1 MMGQHR
7 RTESLF
13 YYFRLEEQIPTDHLL
28 RMIDGHVDFSFVRE
42 QLKDFYSPTGRPS
55 IDPEVLL
62 RLLLVGYLYGITSER
77 RLMDEVRMH
86 LAYRWFTRL
95 GFDQEIPDHST
106 FSKNRHGRF
115 RQSGVFRKVFE
126 EIVRC
131 CLEAGLV
138 EGRNLAVD
146 GTLVGANASQQSRV
160 PRERLVEAAKLS
172 RTVQEYLTELERQNP
187 VADSEGSRKKLQE
200 KVSTT
205 DPDATWAIKSGPAV
219 LGYYDNYLVDTTSR
233 VILSVDATPALFS
246 QETLAARRMVEHV
259 GQFGIQPQ
267 NLAADKAYGSGEF
280 LAWLLARNIQPHIPV
295 IDRRH
300 QTQGHFT
307 RDHFRYEPKENAY
320 YCPEG
325 KPLHYRG
332 QRRSSGGD
340 LYRSTEAQ
348 CRGCPQKQ
356 SCTVGPYRRLFVHW
370 QESARQTVR
379 SLAGTPDYK
388 RSQRERYK
396 VEALFAELKQQIK
409 LRKARLRRLWNVA
422 EQFYLAATA
431 QNLKRLV
438 RHLAQKQSPDLSSL

>member
-1 MMGQHR
+1 MMGQQR

-13 YYFRLEEQIPTDHLL
+13 YYFRLEEQIPADHLL
-28 RMIDGHVDFSFVRE
+28 RLIDGYVDFSFVRE
-42 QLKDFYSPTGRPS
+42 QLKGFYSATGRPS

-62 RLLLVGYLYGITSER
+62 RLLVVGYLYGITSER
-77 RLMDEVRMH
+77 RLMEEVRMH

-95 GFDQEIPDHST
+95 SFDQEIPDHST

-126 EIVRC
+126 EIVQR

-146 GTLVGANASQQSRV
+146 GTLVIANASQQSRV
-160 PRERLVEAAKLS
+160 PRERLAEIAQVS
-172 RTVQEYLTELERQNP
+172 RTVQEYLSELEEQNP
-187 VADSEGSRKKLQE
+187 VANPEERPMAQE

-205 DPDATWAIKSGPAV
+205 DPDAAWAVKSGPAT

-233 VILSVDATPALFS
+233 VILSVEPTPARFR
-246 QETLAARRMVEHV
+246 QETLAARRMLERVSH
-259 GQFGIQPQ
+259 FGVRPL

-280 LAWLLARNIQPHIPV
+280 LAWLLERDIQPHIPV

-300 QTQGHFT
+300 QTHGHFT
-307 RDHFRYEPKENAY
+307 REQFRYEPKENAY

-325 KPLHYRG
+325 KSLRYRG
-332 QRRSSGGD
+332 QSRSSQGFI
-340 LYRSTEAQ
+340 YCATEAQ
-348 CRGCPQKQ
+348 CQGCQQKKL
-356 SCTVGPYRRLFVHW
+356 CTPGLYRKLFVHW
-370 QESARQTVR
+370 QEPARQAAR
-379 SLAGTPDYK
+379 ALAGTPAYK
-388 RSQRERYK
+388 HSQRARYK

-409 LRKARLRRLWNVA
+409 LRRVRLRRLWNVA
-422 EQFYLAATA
+422 EQFHLAATA

-438 RHLAQKQSPDLSSL
+438 RHLDQKRSQELSTI

>member
-1 MMGQHR
+1 MMGHQS

-13 YYFRLEEQIPTDHLL
+13 YYFRLEEQIPRDHLL
-28 RMIDGHVDFSFVRE
+28 RMIDDHVDFSFVRE

-55 IDPEVLL
+55 IDPEVLF

-86 LAYRWFTRL
+86 LAYRWFTGL
-95 GFDQEIPDHST
+95 GFDHEIPDHST

-115 RQSGVFRKVFE
+115 RQSGIFRKVFE
-126 EIVRC
+126 EIVRR
-131 CLEAGLV
+131 CLEAGFV

-160 PRERLVEAAKLS
+160 PRERLGEVAQLS

-187 VADSEGSRKKLQE
+187 VADSEGSSQLQE

-205 DPDATWAIKSGPAV
+205 DPDATWAVKSGPAM

-233 VILSVDATPALFS
+233 VILSVHATPARFS
-246 QETLAARRMVEHV
+246 QEPLAARRMLEHV
-259 GQFGIQPQ
+259 GQFGIHPQ
-267 NLAADKAYGSGEF
+267 SLAADKAYGSGEF
-280 LAWLLARNIQPHIPV
+280 LAWLLERNIQPHIPV

-307 RDHFRYEPKENAY
+307 REQFRYEPKENAY

-332 QRRSSGGD
+332 PRRSSQGD
-340 LYRSTEAQ
+340 LYRSTETQ
-348 CRGCPQKQ
+348 CQGCSQKNA
-356 SCTVGPYRRLFVHW
+356 CTRGPYRRLFVHW
-370 QESARQTVR
+370 QEPARQTVR
-379 SLAGTPDYK
+379 ALAGTPEYK
-388 RSQRERYK
+388 RSQRARYK

-409 LRKARLRRLWNVA
+409 LRRVRLRRLWNVA
-422 EQFYLAATA
+422 EQFHLAATA

-438 RHLAQKQSPDLSSL
+438 RHLGQKQSPALSTS